1 MEMLKVLREEKSL
14 GMIASGSYLQNSVKL
29 AGRPRAKGG
38 WCPVNYSA

>member
-14 GMIASGSYLQNSVKL
+14 GMIALGSYLQNSVKL